1 MCRLLMC
8 HASLLTQFCN
18 LAETLMAV
26 PEGLKV
32 MEPLLPLASFHNEKS
47 EKAQKEYLA
56 ATVPLKKAELAEAIK
71 RYGI

>member
-1 MCRLLMC
+1 
-8 HASLLTQFCN
+8 
-18 LAETLMAV
+18 MAV

-32 MEPLLPLASFHNEKS
+32 MEPLLPLASFSNEKS

-56 ATVPLKKAELAEAIK
+56 ATIPFKKAELAAAIE